1 MAQLSYEEF
10 MKFNQK
16 SNRNNDGNVKPRTFV
31 KYFGLGDDGDTAI
44 VRFNV
49 KDINDLKMTSR
60 HRCTTNA
67 GKIRNVACLRQ
78 DPTEPLDNCPLCA
91 AGIPLDFRLY
101 VPLISYEQDDSGETV
116 AAPCLWERSV
126 KFRDTLQTFITDY
139 GDLRDYVFKI
149 VRHGKHGDKGTT
161 YSIVPANP
169 NIYKEDQFKK
179 DFSGFD
185 SLDFNRFVTAKTA
198 DEMNIF
204 LDEGD
209 FPNPFV
215 KTNSVNEQS
224 AVTSNQITTE
234 PVTEPNTEETP
245 FVPKQNPLRTSGP
258 LRGTY
263 TTTQKQQ
270 DSAEQKTPG
279 PRRYSY

>member
-16 SNRNNDGNVKPRTFV
+16 SNRTSDVNVKSRTFV
-31 KYFGLGDDGDTAI
+31 RYFGLGDDGDTGI

-49 KDINDLKMTSR
+49 KDINDLRLTSR
-60 HRCTTNA
+60 HRCTTSN
-67 GKIRNVACLRQ
+67 GKIRNVACLRH

-101 VPLISYEQDDSGETV
+101 VPLISYEQDDNGQTV
-116 AAPCLWERSV
+116 AVPCLWERST
-126 KFRDTLQTFITDY
+126 KFRDTLQTFISDY

-161 YSIVPANP
+161 YSIVPANS
-169 NIYKEDQFKK
+169 NIYKEDEFKK

-185 SLDFNRFVTAKTA
+185 SLDFERFVTTKTV
-198 DEMNIF
+198 DEMNTF
-204 LDEGD
+204 LEAGD
-209 FPNPFV
+209 FPNPFI
-215 KTNSVNEQS
+215 KSE
-224 AVTSNQITTE
+224 TSNQPMQAEVNQPLTVGEVGIQDE
-234 PVTEPNTEETP
+234 GKL
-245 FVPKQNPLRTSGP
+245 FVPQQNPLRSTGP
-258 LRGTY
+258 LRGTF
-263 TTTQKQQ
+263 TTQKEN
-270 DSAEQKTPG
+270 STAESKTPG

>member
-16 SNRNNDGNVKPRTFV
+16 NNRSVEGNTKPRTFV

-49 KDINDLKMTSR
+49 KDVNDLKMTSR

-91 AGIPLDFRLY
+91 AGISLDFRLY
-101 VPLISYEQDDSGETV
+101 VPLISYEQDDSGETI

-149 VRHGKHGDKGTT
+149 VRHGKHGDRGTT
-161 YSIVPANP
+161 YAIVPANP

-198 DEMNIF
+198 DEMSTF
-204 LDEGD
+204 LEEGD
-209 FPNPFV
+209 FPNPFT
-215 KTNSVNEQS
+215 KTEVN
-224 AVTSNQITTE
+224 TE
-234 PVTEPNTEETP
+234 PVQTNTTQPTVNSDVINNKEKP
-245 FVPKQNPLRTSGP
+245 FVPQQNPLRNNGP
-258 LRGTY
+258 LRGSY
-263 TTTQKQQ
+263 TATKEDTTS
-270 DSAEQKTPG
+270 DQKTPG